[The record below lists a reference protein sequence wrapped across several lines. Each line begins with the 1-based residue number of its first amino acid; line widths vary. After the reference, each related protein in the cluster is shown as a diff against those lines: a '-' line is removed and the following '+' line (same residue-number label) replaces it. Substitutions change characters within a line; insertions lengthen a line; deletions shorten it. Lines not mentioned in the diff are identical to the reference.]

1 MLANA
6 EDTGDA
12 CLILRLGRSRGG
24 GNGNPFQHYC
34 LKNHMDREAWQAVSS
49 KGHKESDTRLSD
61 QVHPSPITHP
71 SGKRDLNS
79 H

>member
-6 EDTGDA
+6 EHTGDA
-12 CLILRLGRSRGG
+12 CLILRLGRSPGG
-24 GNGNPFQHYC
+24 GNGNPFQYSC
-34 LKNHMDREAWQAVSS
+34 LKNHMDRGAWRAVSP

-61 QVHPSPITHP
+61 QVHPSG
-71 SGKRDLNS
+71 GKRDLNS